1 MYGICARVCV
11 CKVHALISFCKDYQ
25 DCVWTTLPA
34 LFNLRYPFE
43 PHLQIQS
50 HSRLFE
56 EHMSQTRPCGW
67 QHFPHLRH
75 AGDLPCSWKW
85 WLCPA
90 LPFLFSLLTGKQQF
104 AITSHSESKL
114 TKSINAAFIFL
125 QMIKYHFLSIYSI
138 MWVTADPSVHLLMF
152 NYSALHSLF
161 PTYIILLKRGIT

>member
-1 MYGICARVCV
+1 MVCVYILCICSIYISMVSVHVICMCVYTHTYIVFGCVYMVYVACVYVWCIYVYVCVWSLHMYACVCMCGVCLCVCVSVYGLCVCMYMYGICARVCV

-75 AGDLPCSWKW
+75 AGDLLCS
-85 WLCPA
+85 
-90 LPFLFSLLTGKQQF
+90 
-104 AITSHSESKL
+104 
-114 TKSINAAFIFL
+114 
-125 QMIKYHFLSIYSI
+125 
-138 MWVTADPSVHLLMF
+138 
-152 NYSALHSLF
+152 
-161 PTYIILLKRGIT
+161 